1 MNKVPA
7 FRQLQVF
14 IGEQT
19 ARKPRRK
26 GPKPE
31 TANSLTRR
39 IVAHIQDNGHFA
51 TRLQST
57 GTYRE
62 DLKKYVPSQQ
72 RAGMQDIFSV
82 VKGRAVFVEVKA
94 GKDKLSDGQKQTI
107 TDLQRAGAWVYV
119 AHDFQS
125 FVDWFTVQFPTS
137 PSI

>member
-1 MNKVPA
+1 MSQLPA

-31 TANSLTRR
+31 TANSLTWR

-57 GTYRE
+57 GTYRA

-72 RAGMQDIFSV
+72 RAGMPDVFAV
-82 VKGRAVFVEVKA
+82 VNGRGVFIEVKA
-94 GKDKLSDGQKQTI
+94 GNDRLSDVQKQTI
-107 TDLQRAGAWVYV
+107 SDLQRAGAFMSLTIFK
-119 AHDFQS
+119 AL
-125 FVDWFTVQFPTS
+125 
-137 PSI
+137 